1 MWDVT
6 LDEDK
11 ESPASF
17 LTLETS
23 SPFAKQTLVRDI
35 QEAQEKL
42 GMLIY
47 CYNDGFVYN
56 HILKKVLIF
65 FLKI

>member
-6 LDEDK
+6 LDDDK
-11 ESPASF
+11 ESPGSF
-17 LTLETS
+17 LMLETS

-56 HILKKVLIF
+56 HILKKVLIY